1 MINIE
6 FFVTGTYSNDTSA
19 ELLEESSVEDY
30 QSACKTMGYL
40 SADAKLRGVRLYTL
54 YQVQQMH
61 ILFLCYI

>member
-19 ELLEESSVEDY
+19 ELLEESSVGDY

-54 YQVQQMH
+54 YQVQQIH